1 MLYHWYRYDGRV
13 IAMVVEESHVV
24 KQWKHDFRE
33 DYGKLSQLR
42 ALVTVPWGFF
52 SATLE
57 ASAMAELQAD
67 LDVRQPLLIKGLFTR
82 PNIFLDVQFF
92 KTEEIKAVIDPLVEI
107 LRRDEERTGKIL
119 IYANRDLAC
128 TMSVRMGDAI
138 GQYSGRTGGHKR
150 VDFFTAGGSSE
161 RREDLRRDFMR
172 ADSHTRALLA
182 TNALGMGLNILG
194 LYCVMDLNFVRL
206 LADWCQEFGRAGR
219 DGRPARAILLIESM
233 RGKEKCLRNFVD
245 AARHNRCLRMVI
257 ARHFDPSCSFSDICA
272 VQPGL
277 TDAEKAHSCCC
288 VCRARGTMVDPS
300 SEPVCACGA
309 TVTTP
314 FCGQCG
320 AKRAM

>member
-1 MLYHWYRYDGRV
+1 MR
-13 IAMVVEESHVV
+13 
-24 KQWKHDFRE
+24 QWKHDFRE
-33 DYGKLSQLR
+33 DYDKLSELR
-42 ALVTVPWGFF
+42 ATVPVPWGFF

-67 LDVRQPLLIKGLFTR
+67 LGIRQPLLIKGLFTR

-92 KTEEIKAVIDPLVEI
+92 KTDDIKAVTDPLVET
-107 LRRDEERTGKIL
+107 LRRDEERTGKML
-119 IYANRDLAC
+119 IYTTRDLAS
-128 TMSVRMGDAI
+128 TMGVMMGDAI

-161 RREDLRRDFMR
+161 RKEALRRDFTL
-172 ADSHTRALLA
+172 ANSFTRCLLA
-182 TNALGMGLNILG
+182 TNALGMGLNILA

-219 DGRPARAILLIESM
+219 DGRPAHAILFIESM
-233 RGKEKCLRNFVD
+233 RGKGACLRKFVD

-257 ARHFDPSCSFSDICA
+257 ARHFDPSCSFNDICA

-277 TDAEKAHSCCC
+277 TDADKAHSCCC
-288 VCRARGTMVDPS
+288 VCRARRTMVDPS
-300 SEPVCACGA
+300 SEPVCVCGA

-314 FCGQCG
+314 FCAQCG
-320 AKRAM
+320 AKRAT